1 MAGLLSS
8 PVYAAYAGSRL
19 EQAWARASIGTSRP
33 AAAFVTVINTSNH
46 AVTLTGLT
54 SSVAGMVEVH
64 ETVKDGTIM
73 KMAPAGPIEIPA
85 GGRLEMEPGG
95 YHIMLMALKR
105 AVKKG
110 DRNSTRLNSSH

>member
-85 GGRLEMEPGG
+85 GGRLEMEPG
-95 YHIMLMALKR
+95 
-105 AVKKG
+105 
-110 DRNSTRLNSSH
+110 DRKSTRLNSSH